1 MRKILWTLILI
12 ACFIL
17 ISCQN
22 YQTTETLENKDVDI
36 SISSGM
42 FLPQLVSVSGS
53 IEGTCTLEL
62 NRGNFF
68 FSRSDQAVNDGLPSI
83 YKMNWEDDSWKQPEL
98 FIYTGDSKNFNPCV
112 TEDGQYILFYRMYGD
127 DNKTGT
133 YYIEKTQD
141 GYSEPKFLIDAYCV
155 STADFKTFYASPIK
169 GPYKDDLVMFELD
182 QGKYSEMQ
190 QLSISSDAI
199 EIHPFI
205 SPDQS
210 YLLFDSN
217 REGIMGSYISYKTND
232 SWGKP
237 ILIGENMSNPSTD
250 GVYLFYHFQ
259 GDIYA
264 NTLDEVLIKIKERSF
279 YDQELPGKVPI
290 IFSEGVVSRD
300 STYQYPPSFSSNGDF
315 MIYGE
320 MDEKRNRGLLV
331 VENEN
336 SWSQPKSIS
345 FTEADE
351 MEASISKD
359 GKRIYFASSLD
370 STNAKPSN
378 LYYVNYDNGIFSE
391 PVRLPETINS
401 SHLEYYVTDSL
412 SGNLYFTR
420 EGIGIFKSEYIE
432 GKYLESKKLNLEGIS
447 YASHP
452 YISKDESFLLFDARQ
467 SGNYGSA
474 DIYISFNSEKGFT
487 EPVNLGDSI
496 NTSDWDAMA
505 MLSPNEDYLFF
516 VRESNEG
523 RDIYW
528 VEFNANDFR

>member
-1 MRKILWTLILI
+1 
-12 ACFIL
+12 
-17 ISCQN
+17 
-22 YQTTETLENKDVDI
+22 
-36 SISSGM
+36 
-42 FLPQLVSVSGS
+42 
-53 IEGTCTLEL
+53 
-62 NRGNFF
+62 
-68 FSRSDQAVNDGLPSI
+68 
-83 YKMNWEDDSWKQPEL
+83 
-98 FIYTGDSKNFNPCV
+98 
-112 TEDGQYILFYRMYGD
+112 
-127 DNKTGT
+127 
-133 YYIEKTQD
+133 
-141 GYSEPKFLIDAYCV
+141 
-155 STADFKTFYASPIK
+155 
-169 GPYKDDLVMFELD
+169 MFELD

-217 REGIMGSYISYKTND
+217 REGTMGSYISYKTND

-412 SGNLYFTR
+412 NGNLYFTR

-505 MLSPNEDYLFF
+505 ILSPNEDYLFF